1 MRISDRFIM
10 ALRNL
15 WRRKS
20 RTILTILSVVIGS
33 TSIILMLA
41 FAQGI
46 SNSQKEMVDSFQGL
60 TTIEVMNSNGDESIN
75 IDDRV
80 INELNNVDH
89 VKAVVPSKN
98 IYTEFKIADT
108 DEYQMEGSLSV
119 IPDNIFTLLTND
131 MLEWG
136 DIPNTNETNTVL
148 LGSAATANEVTD
160 YGDGGMSMEP
170 VKDFDYQA
178 HEYFIR
184 LGYKDENED
193 DGVNFG
199 NNQEVNNPDNSNS
212 MEAESSQ
219 KPKTADVPIK
229 ISGKL
234 NNKAFLSG
242 WNSYI
247 SETSYKELEKEDAKL
262 ASPTLS
268 ESVDDKGNPIK
279 ADSSNSKIKYDS
291 IQAIVDDTENVEA
304 AEAEIR
310 KLGYQTNS
318 MAETSK
324 EIESSSKNIMLIL
337 GGIGSIA
344 FIVSAIGIINTMLM
358 SIYERQKEIGV
369 MKVIGASVSDI
380 QTMFLIES
388 GFIGFFGGILGLLI
402 SLLVGKLI
410 NGAIGGMG
418 DAMMET
424 SNMIVIPPW
433 LALVGVGFSALVGV
447 LAGYLP
453 ARRATKLSAIDA
465 LRSN

>member
-46 SNSQKEMVDSFQGL
+46 SNSQKEMIESFQGL
-60 TTIEVMNSNGDESIN
+60 TSIN
-75 IDDRV
+75 IVGGDSETALEVNDKV
-80 INELNNVDH
+80 INDLKNVAN
-89 VKAVVPSKN
+89 VEAVIPSKSV
-98 IYTEFKIADT
+98 YTQIKIEDT
-108 DEYQMEGSLSV
+108 DDYEIDGSINV
-119 IPDNIFTLLTND
+119 IPDNIFSLLTDD
-131 MLEWG
+131 MLDMG
-136 DIPNTNETNTVL
+136 NIPSPSSDDAILLGPNT
-148 LGSAATANEVTD
+148 EVFSKEDT
-160 YGDGGMSMEP
+160 GDGGFFMEP
-170 VKDFDYQA
+170 VEDFDYSG
-178 HEYFIR
+178 HDYFIR
-184 LGYKDENED
+184 LGYKEESED

-199 NNQEVNNPDNSNS
+199 KEENPLDSEGKEIN
-212 MEAESSQ
+212 
-219 KPKTADVPIK
+219 KPQTVDIPIK
-229 ISGKL
+229 IAGKL
-234 NNKAFLSG
+234 NNTSFLSG
-242 WNSYI
+242 WGSYI
-247 SETSYKELEKEDAKL
+247 SESTYKKLKEEDDKL
-262 ASPTLS
+262 AFPTLNQDFD
-268 ESVDDKGNPIK
+268 EQGNPIQTN
-279 ADSSNSKIKYDS
+279 DDKIKYDNL
-291 IQAIVDDTENVEA
+291 QVVVDKPENVKQ
-304 AEAEIR
+304 AEQDIR

-318 MAETSK
+318 MAEASQ
-324 EIESSSKNIMLIL
+324 EIENQTRTIMLIL

-388 GFIGFFGGILGLLI
+388 GFIGFFGGVLGLLI
-402 SLLVGKLI
+402 SLLVGNII
-410 NGAIGGMG
+410 NNAFAGMNP
-418 DAMMET
+418 DMV
-424 SNMIVIPPW
+424 SKIIIIPAW

-465 LRSN
+465 LRAN

>member
-1 MRISDRFIM
+1 MKISDRFIM

-46 SNSQKEMVDSFQGL
+46 SNSQKEMIESFQGL
-60 TTIEVMNSNGDESIN
+60 STIEVMDGSGQGQLEIN
-75 IDDRV
+75 DKV
-80 INELNNVDH
+80 LNELKRVSH

-98 IYTEFKIADT
+98 IYTQIKMEDT
-108 DEYQMEGSLSV
+108 EEYEIDGSLSV
-119 IPDNIFTLLTND
+119 IPDNIISMID
-131 MLEWG
+131 QEMLEMG
-136 DIPNTNETNTVL
+136 KVVSPNDDNKIILGQNT
-148 LGSAATANEVTD
+148 SASKIQQMN
-160 YGDGGMSMEP
+160 DGYYSEP
-170 VKDFDYQA
+170 VEDFDYNA
-178 HEYFIR
+178 HQYYIQ
-184 LGYKDENED
+184 LGWMDEEED

-199 NNQEVNNPDNSNS
+199 NDNNNNPEDP
-212 MEAESSQ
+212 ESEQ
-219 KPKTADVPIK
+219 AKKPATAKVPIE
-229 ISGKL
+229 IAGKL
-234 NNKAFLSG
+234 NNKSFLTG
-242 WNSYI
+242 WGSYI
-247 SETSYKELEKEDAKL
+247 SEATYKRLKKEDEKIKYPSL
-262 ASPTLS
+262 GG
-268 ESVDDKGNPIK
+268 ESYDDKGNPIVEK
-279 ADSSNSKIKYDS
+279 SDKITYES
-291 IQAIVDDTENVEA
+291 LQVIVDDVKNVEQS
-304 AEAEIR
+304 ESEIR

-318 MAETSK
+318 MAQANE
-324 EIESSSKNIMLIL
+324 EIAGQTQKIMLIL

-388 GFIGFFGGILGLLI
+388 GFIGFFGGVLGLLI
-402 SLLVGKLI
+402 SLLVGRLI
-410 NGAIGGMG
+410 NKLLAGG
-418 DAMMET
+418 D
-424 SNMIVIPPW
+424 NMFGMSTVVIIPIW

-465 LRSN
+465 LRAN